1 MYGIQ
6 YLFDGGLRK
15 FMFRQLEVVRLMTW
29 CLFENGKSSLIKW
42 NPWKSKTTNSCFKY
56 TCGIAGNQKT
66 NTPRTELGERIS
78 CYNNFFIDLLFTA
91 VKFIF
96 FYHLKNNPRFSSSFY
111 FPNVDGSVVCKKRM
125 VMAMFDGL
133 VREKTV
139 EKIEK
144 KMVVSC

>member
-15 FMFRQLEVVRLMTW
+15 FMFRQLEVVKLT
-29 CLFENGKSSLIKW
+29 CCSKILTIPGFKDDESLKKQSSNIE
-42 NPWKSKTTNSCFKY
+42 TANSCYKY

-96 FYHLKNNPRFSSSFY
+96 KIILVFHLLFV
-111 FPNVDGSVVCKKRM
+111 FPMSM
-125 VMAMFDGL
+125 VL
-133 VREKTV
+133 WCVRNEW
-139 EKIEK
+139 
-144 KMVVSC
+144 